1 MLFNLI
7 IMKAEEGLEAYKE
20 GIYLTSVASHCKKPQ
35 ATGQNETTK
44 ISLSYIKLMTMS
56 LHLSECKALDSYMEL
71 LVWCDRNE
79 ACAGAWL
86 EGGSQTCKLTEHGL
100 EF

>member
-35 ATGQNETTK
+35 ATERRK
-44 ISLSYIKLMTMS
+44 SAYHILS
-56 LHLSECKALDSYMEL
+56 
-71 LVWCDRNE
+71 
-79 ACAGAWL
+79 
-86 EGGSQTCKLTEHGL
+86 
-100 EF
+100 